1 MLTFSVKSERIFELM
16 KSFVNDLYDYV
27 YTGGQTENNE
37 EESDGD
43 EEIDIKLK
51 ERRMKM
57 LLK

>member
-1 MLTFSVKSERIFELM
+1 M
-16 KSFVNDLYDYV
+16 KSFVNDLCDYV

-37 EESDGD
+37 EESGGD
-43 EEIDIKLK
+43 EESDIKLK

>member
-1 MLTFSVKSERIFELM
+1 M
-16 KSFVNDLYDYV
+16 KSFVNDLYYYV

-37 EESDGD
+37 EESGGD
-43 EEIDIKLK
+43 EESDIKLK

>member
-1 MLTFSVKSERIFELM
+1 M

-27 YTGGQTENNE
+27 YSGGQTENNE

>member
-1 MLTFSVKSERIFELM
+1 M

-27 YTGGQTENNE
+27 YSGGQTEKNE